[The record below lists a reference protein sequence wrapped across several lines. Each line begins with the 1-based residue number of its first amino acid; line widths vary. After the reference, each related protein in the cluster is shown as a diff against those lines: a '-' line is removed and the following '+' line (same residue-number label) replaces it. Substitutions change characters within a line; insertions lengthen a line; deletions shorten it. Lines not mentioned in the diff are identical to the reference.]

1 MSVSELYT
9 MAGVVVRRGEEE
21 GEFVKLLG
29 PGPAWSGWWGCID
42 CLLVLSRRSP
52 VVING

>member
-1 MSVSELYT
+1 MVVCVSVSELYT

-29 PGPAWSGWWGCID
+29 PG
-42 CLLVLSRRSP
+42 LVWMVGLY
-52 VVING
+52 